1 MVKVTEPQDDRD
13 QLIAELR
20 AELARRSVQDVQR
33 EDLGGDAGPVLEGL
47 VGVDRAEPLPYEE
60 AMNKAMADAEAK
72 YAELS
77 SLVARQADEL
87 ARQADDVRRFKTA
100 YGQAIAALGPPAIST
115 YAKAL
120 YDKLVSHRNAHPDL
134 PPDHF
139 ARVISAVTPL
149 HQAAVK
155 LDNGEGSTKDVA
167 ALAQAAADAADRFIS
182 KEHPRKSTKQIDYS
196 ALASDIE
203 YLLDEAA
210 KAAA

>member
-1 MVKVTEPQDDRD
+1 MSEQPLSEQDKDA
-13 QLIAELR
+13 LIADLR
-20 AELARRSVQDVQR
+20 TELARRSVADVQ
-33 EDLGGDAGPVLEGL
+33 EEKLSGSAETVLEGITAT
-47 VGVDRAEPLPYEE
+47 DRPEPLPAEE
-60 AMNKAMADAEAK
+60 AMNKAMAEAMAK

-87 ARQADDVRRFKTA
+87 AQVKIA
-100 YGQAIAALGPPAIST
+100 YGHAIAALGPPAIST

-120 YDKLVSHRNAHPDL
+120 LDKLVSYRNAHPDL
-134 PPDHF
+134 PPGHF
-139 ARVISAVTPL
+139 DRVISAVTPL

-167 ALAQAAADAADRFIS
+167 ALAQAAADAADRFITR
-182 KEHPRKSTKQIDYS
+182 EHPRKSTKQIDTS

-210 KAAA
+210 KVAA